1 MSNRTVFLL
10 TASILILSVGAFS
23 AVGAETHD
31 VDFDRSIENN
41 DTQKK
46 QFEGFYGVEYTARL
60 NTSSDELT
68 VELHNPTNKTRQ
80 KVPVVLH
87 VYDRRYNS
95 TRIRLDPKERWK
107 KQWQLNE
114 TLDVGRSNHSIGV
127 YGLGENASVQFN
139 FSKNININN
148 PARYPI
154 PKIVDAELVL
164 DPDQNRTGLYLAIT
178 TKNRGQLSY
187 ATYLYVHT
195 NQTVSNPIIS
205 RVPKNEKYHTAYVP
219 LQEDPGDKVMGE
231 VRLYRGSVQND
242 SGIRDQIHF
251 EGRVDGTTE
260 IRNESFEPIT
270 PPYEENSY
278 RFTPDGAD
286 ASDGGSLGEDVVV
299 ATTLAFGVVVVVS
312 LVIGFLFR
320 LR

>member
-1 MSNRTVFLL
+1 MKNRTLL
-10 TASILILSVGAFS
+10 VVVPLLLLSVGALSSFG
-23 AVGAETHD
+23 VGAHD
-31 VDFDRSIENN
+31 ADFDGFDADN
-41 DTQKK
+41 DTRTKE
-46 QFEGFYGVEYTARL
+46 FVGFYGVQYTTTL

-68 VELHNPTNKTRQ
+68 VELHNPTNSTQ
-80 KVPVVLH
+80 EDVPVVLH
-87 VYDRRYNS
+87 VYDRRYDVS
-95 TRIRLDPKERWK
+95 RVTLKPGEQREESWE
-107 KQWQLNE
+107 LNE
-114 TLDVGRSNHSIGV
+114 TMDIGRTDHSVAI
-127 YGLGENASVQFN
+127 YGLGENASVRFN
-139 FSKNININN
+139 FTKKITADN
-148 PARYPI
+148 PGRYPT
-154 PKIVDAELVL
+154 PEIVDADLVTST
-164 DPDQNRTGLYLAIT
+164 PNNRTGHFLAVT
-178 TKNRGQLSY
+178 VQYTGNHSY
-187 ATYLYVHT
+187 ATYVYVHT
-195 NQTVSNPIIS
+195 NQTDGERAPAGVAYGQSTD
-205 RVPKNEKYHTAYVP
+205 TAYLD